1 MSKKCLWGRKI
12 FEGTMK
18 HIFQK
23 HFVFNSHDHGWSL
36 NPDDPEKVQKR
47 VIPTIR
53 MVSSWIK
60 KLGDMMSTWTDE
72 RVVHN
77 FLTYI
82 RFCHNDVWVTKHPKC
97 ELCDELSGE
106 DY

>member
-1 MSKKCLWGRKI
+1 MPKKILPWGKKI

-23 HFVFNSHDHGWSL
+23 HFVFNSDSHSWFL
-36 NPDDPEKVQKR
+36 NPNDPEKVQKR
-47 VIPTIR
+47 VVPTIR
-53 MVSSWIK
+53 MVGSWTM
-60 KLGDMMSTWTDE
+60 GDMMSTWTDR
-72 RVVHN
+72 RVVDN

-106 DY
+106 DC

>member
-1 MSKKCLWGRKI
+1 MSKKILPWGKKI

-23 HFVFNSHDHGWSL
+23 HFVFNSDSHSWFL
-36 NPDDPEKVQKR
+36 NPNDPEKVQKR
-47 VIPTIR
+47 VVPTIR
-53 MVSSWIK
+53 LVGSWTM
-60 KLGDMMSTWTDE
+60 GNMMSTWTDR
-72 RVVHN
+72 RVVDN

-82 RFCHNDVWVTKHPKC
+82 RFCHNDLWETKHPKC

-106 DY
+106 DC